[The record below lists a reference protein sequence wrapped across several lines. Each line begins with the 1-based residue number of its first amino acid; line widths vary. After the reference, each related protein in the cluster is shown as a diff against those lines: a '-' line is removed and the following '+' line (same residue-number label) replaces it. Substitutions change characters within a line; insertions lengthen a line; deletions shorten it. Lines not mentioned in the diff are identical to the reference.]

1 MSSKGARPK
10 KMSPEDPQFV
20 DRSIL
25 PDELRNNFYP
35 DVLLIYSKEDAPL
48 AQSFLTETQNR
59 IKEHKY
65 IVAGYLDKQVWINPT
80 DGLPDYERC
89 TAFMYLFT
97 KKSVQDYHTV
107 TKHHHLDALLYDG
120 KFVPVLT
127 EPEGDLDLPMSANVS
142 CPLRYYKQQTSD
154 WVHSVTEFLK
164 KHADIRRKKEK
175 DHRKKEQ
182 AFLDSIETDEPVTPI
197 NEQKI
202 MVIGDNV
209 IIGAGGKIVVN
220 KCSHGEKGSS
230 ASHQCQKEFHGIPF
244 KKEESFESSDVLD
257 ELGPP
262 IRDSRGTSQTPCDS
276 PASFGGKHKSYQ
288 SFQNRQST
296 QVEDFCSRRRESALN
311 DRPLSGRLNDVVSN
325 EMKQLPARN
334 IRPVA
339 KVIPTEASF
348 PNLQFISNIE
358 RQEPNDD
365 DSYTS
370 RGTSTKC
377 GNRPCPKEI
386 CGKMFS
392 FSDIPDSFGPPSETN
407 ITMSDQQKRNNH
419 ADYVENL
426 APHDSLQSVLPGE
439 GLSLGSLKDSD

>member
-48 AQSFLTETQNR
+48 AQAFLTETQNR

>member
-370 RGTSTKC
+370 RGASTKC

-407 ITMSDQQKRNNH
+407 ITMSEQQKRNNH

>member
-339 KVIPTEASF
+339 KVIPAEASF

-370 RGTSTKC
+370 RGASTKC

>member
-230 ASHQCQKEFHGIPF
+230 ALHQCQKEFHGIPF

-370 RGTSTKC
+370 RGASTKC

>member
-10 KMSPEDPQFV
+10 KLSPEDPQFV

-325 EMKQLPARN
+325 EMKQLHARN

-370 RGTSTKC
+370 RGASTKC

>member
-1 MSSKGARPK
+1 
-10 KMSPEDPQFV
+10 
-20 DRSIL
+20 
-25 PDELRNNFYP
+25 
-35 DVLLIYSKEDAPL
+35 
-48 AQSFLTETQNR
+48 
-59 IKEHKY
+59 
-65 IVAGYLDKQVWINPT
+65 
-80 DGLPDYERC
+80 
-89 TAFMYLFT
+89 MYLFT

-244 KKEESFESSDVLD
+244 KNEESFESSDVLD

-311 DRPLSGRLNDVVSN
+311 DRPLSGRLNDVVLN

-370 RGTSTKC
+370 RGASTKC

>member
-1 MSSKGARPK
+1 
-10 KMSPEDPQFV
+10 
-20 DRSIL
+20 
-25 PDELRNNFYP
+25 
-35 DVLLIYSKEDAPL
+35 
-48 AQSFLTETQNR
+48 
-59 IKEHKY
+59 
-65 IVAGYLDKQVWINPT
+65 
-80 DGLPDYERC
+80 
-89 TAFMYLFT
+89 MYLFT

-257 ELGPP
+257 ELGQP

>member
-370 RGTSTKC
+370 RGASTKC

>member
-407 ITMSDQQKRNNH
+407 ITMSEQQKRNNH